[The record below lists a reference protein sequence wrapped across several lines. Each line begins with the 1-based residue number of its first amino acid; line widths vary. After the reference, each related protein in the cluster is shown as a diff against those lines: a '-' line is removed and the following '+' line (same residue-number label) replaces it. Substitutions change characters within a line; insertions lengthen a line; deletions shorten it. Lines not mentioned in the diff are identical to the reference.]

1 MEFHRRRRIEANID
15 MTPMIDTLLQLF
27 LIFLLSA
34 SFVASSVRLDLP
46 KAGAGDK
53 KLTKPIMV
61 SLDADNR
68 LFINQ
73 EPLTVA
79 ELQIK
84 LPTLIRLDGKR
95 LLFSNPASEKR
106 ERMTVR
112 LSNDDGATWTASHVL
127 HEGPAAY
134 SSLAALGK
142 GRAACLYER
151 GEQRAYEKITMATF
165 SVRVLGAR

>member
-1 MEFHRRRRIEANID
+1 MC
-15 MTPMIDTLLQLF
+15 Q
-27 LIFLLSA
+27 A
-34 SFVASSVRLDLP
+34 S
-46 KAGAGDK
+46 
-53 KLTKPIMV
+53 
-61 SLDADNR
+61 
-68 LFINQ
+68 
-73 EPLTVA
+73 
-79 ELQIK
+79 
-84 LPTLIRLDGKR
+84 LIRLDGKR

-127 HEGPAAY
+127 HAGPAAY

-151 GEQRAYEKITMATF
+151 GEQRAYEKITLATF